1 MQFALFLQVPDA
13 VAFFPLNSTFGT
25 KEIKNRVAEGD
36 ASGVTFAPG
45 PDGVAGGS
53 YEFSGYSNS
62 FIEFFNSEGG
72 PLDVRHSMTML
83 CWVYYKGKNG
93 PLFDYRATGKAG
105 VHLWVNKGKLY
116 VYFRSRGYL
125 DIPHL
130 WHTVLAGGWKF
141 VGASYDHS
149 TGDAN
154 LWVNGAVVYTRNIGI
169 GLDLATNDSIRMG
182 AYDRAY
188 FKGRIAHMQVYD
200 KALTQEQMQAI
211 QQQTEVVGEY
221 VTKQKCPVE
230 ACRFPGV
237 PNWLFSDV
245 KFLYQNHRE
254 KWLLFSGHL
263 LTVSENFKVCHI
275 AHCYS
280 KIPKK
285 RQFHWL
291 P

>member
-1 MQFALFLQVPDA
+1 
-13 VAFFPLNSTFGT
+13 
-25 KEIKNRVAEGD
+25 
-36 ASGVTFAPG
+36 
-45 PDGVAGGS
+45 
-53 YEFSGYSNS
+53 
-62 FIEFFNSEGG
+62 
-72 PLDVRHSMTML
+72 ML
-83 CWVYYKGKNG
+83 
-93 PLFDYRATGKAG
+93 
-105 VHLWVNKGKLY
+105 
-116 VYFRSRGYL
+116 FRS
-125 DIPHL
+125 
-130 WHTVLAGGWKF
+130 VLAGGWKF

-182 AYDRAY
+182 AYDQAY
-188 FKGRIAHMQVYD
+188 LKGRIAQMQVYD
-200 KALTQEQMQAI
+200 KALTQEQIQAI

-245 KFLYQNHRE
+245 KFLYQNHRG

-280 KIPKK
+280 KILKK